1 MASVYVSPTSGSIT
15 VGVTAALWVSSA
27 VVIARSATTG
37 GSFTG
42 STVTDAVPTTLRLV
56 ESVARNVK
64 LSAPLKFAAGTYT
77 SWLFTTA
84 AEPFAGWLAMLKV
97 NVSPA
102 SGSVT
107 LGVTGALALSSSV
120 VMLALAAVGAC
131 ATGCPVTVAMTMASR
146 AAKDI
151 RPRRNCL
158 MAANMA
164 LIMGGPPGLP
174 G

>member
-1 MASVYVSPTSGSIT
+1 MT
-15 VGVTAALWVSSA
+15 VGVTGALWVSSA

-42 STVTDAVPTTLRLV
+42 STVTEAVPTTLRLV

-64 LSAPLKFAAGTYT
+64 LSAPLKFAAGVYT
-77 SWLFTTA
+77 SWLFTIA
-84 AEPFAGWLAMLKV
+84 AEPFAGWLAMLKA

-107 LGVTGALALSSSV
+107 LGVTGALAVSSSV
-120 VMLALAAVGAC
+120 VMLALAAVGAW
-131 ATGCPVTVAMTMASR
+131 ATGCPVTMPTIVAIR
-146 AAKDI
+146 AANDI

-158 MAANMA
+158 RAAS
-164 LIMGGPPGLP
+164 
-174 G
+174 